1 LGNLYL
7 RQRQHEK
14 AIIELKKAINL
25 NPNFATGYTFLGMT
39 MHFFGRFEE
48 STTLLEKA
56 YRLDPKALPMSLLF
70 LANNYI
76 MLEKYEKALEICS
89 RIDQLAREGKTG
101 KLYAPVLYA
110 NIYQELGRDEDA
122 RSAMREA
129 LRIEPNLS
137 TNLVRGIW
145 PYKNPAH
152 LQRRQDA
159 LLKAGMP
166 EKAPKAV
173 P

>member
-1 LGNLYL
+1 
-7 RQRQHEK
+7 
-14 AIIELKKAINL
+14 LKRAINL
-25 NPNFATGYTFLGMT
+25 NPNFGEGYSYLAMT
-39 MHFFGRFEE
+39 MHFIAQFEE

-56 YRLDPKALPMSLLF
+56 FRLNPKAIPRYIFF

-89 RIDQLAREGKTG
+89 RIDELEREGKIG
-101 KLYAPVLYA
+101 KIFAPVLYA

-129 LRIEPNLS
+129 LRIVPHLS
-137 TNLVRGIW
+137 TVFFRGIW

-152 LQRRQDA
+152 LQRRLDA
-159 LLKAGMP
+159 LLKAGLP
-166 EKAPKAV
+166 DKPPGAIP
-173 P
+173 